1 MSVRT
6 HELATELRELA
17 ADPRLAA
24 REAELSDLARAITD
38 SDEAE
43 RWCEVDLFAAFSP
56 EDSIVPSGEPAE
68 TKRKK
73 TFRWASVFLSSSL
86 IFAPIFITWLGL
98 KEATDAYGK
107 VLQANGSEAAR
118 QPFLEMWQQGF
129 DGQLDEFFKFNNIAL
144 CTLAAIVLLISWTL
158 FENVT
163 RNSEERRDN
172 TSERDL
178 ALLRARLRRALTR
191 ASLLLGQVRLS
202 SPARFGAELTKTV
215 AEINRVGE
223 TVSKA
228 QTELVDALS
237 QTWQAT
243 QQTAEML
250 TSGASDV
257 RETMAALRTHLAAVN
272 IAYDDVS
279 AAVEHASASI
289 DAVGSST
296 GQAVANV
303 GDQLAAAITQ
313 TTLDMRRAFVEELE
327 RSAGSVQSTIGEL
340 VTATGSMRDTL
351 NDGLTGS
358 LKSVQG
364 TVTDLDSR
372 VGELVTATTTMKE
385 TFNSELTRSMKSVQG
400 TVTDLDSRVGELVS
414 TTAGIEGAVTRAA
427 LSIDSVGATTE
438 KAVGLIG
445 GQVTDSLVVTA
456 AEFRRTF
463 GDTGTEI
470 REALGDWSSTAHA
483 HASRVEMVSD
493 TSGRTIAL
501 LEQTHDSLDRL
512 PAAISTVLAELPV
525 RVKEISGGDFAE
537 LGRAISRLQSAVDR
551 AAEAVETSASGD
563 TSPPAPP
570 SAPSSGSG
578 SGSGFS
584 FGFGSS
590 RGEQ

>member
-1 MSVRT
+1 VRK

-24 REAELSDLARAITD
+24 RNTELNDLAHAITD
-38 SDEAE
+38 SDKAE

-56 EDSIVPSGEPAE
+56 EDSIVPTREPAE

-73 TFRWASVFLSSSL
+73 TSRWIKILLSSSL

-98 KEATDAYGK
+98 KQATEAYGE
-107 VLQANGSEAAR
+107 VLQANGSEAAQ

-129 DGQLDEFFKFNNIAL
+129 DGRLNAFFKFDNIAL

-158 FENVT
+158 YENLT
-163 RNSEERRDN
+163 HNKEERRDN
-172 TSERDL
+172 TSEREL

-215 AEINRVGE
+215 AEINLVGE
-223 TVSKA
+223 TVRKA
-228 QTELVDALS
+228 QVELVGALS
-237 QTWQAT
+237 QTSQTARQAT
-243 QQTAEML
+243 ELLAE
-250 TSGASDV
+250 SASDV
-257 RETMAALRTHLAAVN
+257 RETMATLRTHLESVN

-289 DAVGSST
+289 KTVGSST
-296 GQAVANV
+296 GQAVADV
-303 GDQLAAAITQ
+303 GDRLAATITQ

-327 RSAGSVQSTIGEL
+327 RSTTSVQNTVGDL
-340 VTATGSMRDTL
+340 VAATGTMKDTF
-351 NDGLTGS
+351 NDGLTRS
-358 LKSVQG
+358 MKSVQG
-364 TVTDLDSR
+364 TVADLDSR
-372 VGELVTATTTMKE
+372 VGELVTATGSMKE
-385 TFNSELTRSMKSVQG
+385 TFNDGLTRSMKSVQG
-400 TVTDLDSRVGELVS
+400 TVADLDSRVGELI
-414 TTAGIEGAVTRAA
+414 TATAGIEGAVNRAT

-445 GQVTDSLVVTA
+445 GQVTDSLVLTA
-456 AEFRRTF
+456 AEFRQTF
-463 GDTGTEI
+463 GDTGAEI

-483 HASRVEMVSD
+483 HASRIEMVSD
-493 TSGRTIAL
+493 TSGRTITL

-512 PAAISTVLAELPV
+512 PAVISTALAELPV

-537 LGRAISRLQSAVDR
+537 LGSAITRLRSAVDR
-551 AAEAVETSASGD
+551 AAEAVETSAARD
-563 TSPPAPP
+563 TTSPPALP
-570 SAPSSGSG
+570 STSTSGSG

-590 RGEQ
+590 QKDR